1 MRVRVRGASEDLIDG
16 AEFDEAA
23 GVHDGDAGGELG
35 DDRERVGDEQVGE
48 RELLLK
54 LLKQGENLRAD
65 RDVEGGDGFVGDDE
79 FGAEDQRAGDADA
92 LALSAGELVRVAP
105 GGVGVEADGGEGF
118 EDTLAA
124 VCAIK
129 LGMMDGERLGD
140 DGFDAEARV
149 ERGERVLKDH
159 LHVAAKRAEVSTAGG
174 EEVAAEEMDGARVG
188 LDEVREQSGERGF
201 AGAGFADDGKSLA
214 GVKVEGDVVHGPAT
228 LGVDGKGA
236 GGGGEGF
243 AEGAGGE
250 ERSGHEV
257 GSS

>member
-1 MRVRVRGASEDLIDG
+1 MRGASEDLVDG
-16 AEFDEAA
+16 AEFDEATD
-23 GVHDGDAGGELG
+23 VHDGDASGELSDNG
-35 DDRERVGDEQVGE
+35 ERVGDEQIGE

-54 LLKQGENLRAD
+54 LLEQGEDLCAD
-65 RDVEGGDGFVGDDE
+65 RDVEGGDRFVGDNE
-79 FGAEDQRAGDADA
+79 PGAEDQRAGDTDA
-92 LALSAGELVRVAP
+92 LALSAGELVGIAP

-124 VCAIK
+124 GCAIE

-159 LHVAAKRAEVSTAGG
+159 LHVAAESAEVSTAGG
-174 EEVAAEEMDGARVG
+174 EEIATEEMDGAGVR
-188 LDEVREQSGERGF
+188 LDEAREQAGESGL
-201 AGAGFADDGKSLA
+201 AGAGFADDGEGLA
-214 GVKVEGDVVHGPAT
+214 RVEVEGDVVHGPAA

-250 ERSGHEV
+250 ERGGHEV
-257 GSS
+257 RYS